1 MFYFRVHTT
10 PSDWCDNV
18 CQWLATG
25 RWFSPVSS
33 TNKTDHYDITEILL
47 KVALNTIK
55 QTNKHLLKSTY
66 TSRSPVY
73 ALLIFLNTF
82 MRSDILSHRGLAIVK
97 TRDNSFFRTPT
108 TSCITSL
115 MALCVPWNKTFDVR
129 TYIHVLYFYFHV
141 NVQLHNI
148 VIFIG
153 CVSLICTHT
162 RVHSILSFVIVLVSN
177 GRKVHNKSS
186 RLLFVVLCIA
196 M

>member
-1 MFYFRVHTT
+1 
-10 PSDWCDNV
+10 
-18 CQWLATG
+18 
-25 RWFSPVSS
+25 
-33 TNKTDHYDITEILL
+33 L

-108 TSCITSL
+108 TSCIISL

-129 TYIHVLYFYFHV
+129 TYIHVLYFYIHV

-162 RVHSILSFVIVLVSN
+162 GVHSILSFVIMLFSN
-177 GRKVHNKSS
+177 GWKVHNKSS
-186 RLLFVVLCIA
+186 LGMPIINDIIYKYTIILRNQNELVVTNYIA
-196 M
+196 IHNTQQTNNNLRTKIFFKKML

>member
-1 MFYFRVHTT
+1 M
-10 PSDWCDNV
+10 
-18 CQWLATG
+18 
-25 RWFSPVSS
+25 
-33 TNKTDHYDITEILL
+33 
-47 KVALNTIK
+47 KVVLNTIK

-82 MRSDILSHRGLAIVK
+82 MRSDILSHRGLAIFK
-97 TRDNSFFRTPT
+97 TPDNSFFRTPT

-129 TYIHVLYFYFHV
+129 TYIHVLYFYILV

-186 RLLFVVLCIA
+186 FGIPIINDIIYKYTIIYELVVTNYIA
-196 M
+196 IHNTTNNNLSAKIFFKKML